1 MPALQP
7 VSKALLLVCVAIFAL
22 QELLPPAFELVFA
35 LWPLAA
41 GMFMPWQILS
51 YAFLHGDLWHIF
63 MNMLVLWMFGAD
75 LERLWGPKRYLA
87 FIVASIVAA
96 ALVQLAWTAFI
107 GSRLPTVGF
116 SGATYGLLLGFGM
129 MFPNRTVMLLI
140 PPIPMKAKYFV
151 MLFIALELVLGVRG
165 RDGIAHFAHLGGMI
179 GGFLMILYWRGKGPF
194 RRLP

>member
-7 VSKALLLVCVAIFAL
+7 VSKALLLACVAIFAL
-22 QELLPPAFELVFA
+22 QELLPSALEPWFA
-35 LWPLAA
+35 LWPLAS
-41 GMFMPWQILS
+41 GVFMPWQLFS

-75 LERLWGPKRYLA
+75 LERLWGPRRYML
-87 FIVASIVAA
+87 FIVASILAA
-96 ALVQLAWTAFI
+96 ALVQLGWTAFM
-107 GSRLPTVGF
+107 GSRAPTLGF

-129 MFPNRTVMLLI
+129 MFPNRMVMLLI

-151 MLFIALELVLGVRG
+151 LLFIVLELVLGVG
-165 RDGIAHFAHLGGMI
+165 GHDGIAHFAHLGGMV

-194 RRLP
+194 RLLP

>member
-7 VSKALLLVCVAIFAL
+7 VTKALLLACVAIFAL
-22 QELLPPAFELVFA
+22 QELLPSAFEQWFA
-35 LWPLAA
+35 LWPLAS
-41 GMFMPWQILS
+41 GRFMPWQVLS

-75 LERLWGPKRYLA
+75 LERLWGPRRYLV
-87 FIVASIVAA
+87 FIVAGILAA
-96 ALVQLAWTAFI
+96 AVVQLAWTAFV
-107 GSRLPTVGF
+107 GSRSPTLGF
-116 SGATYGLLLGFGM
+116 SGAAYGLLLGFGM

-151 MLFIALELVLGVRG
+151 LLFIVLEIVLGVRG
-165 RDGIAHFAHLGGMI
+165 RDGIAHFAHLGGMV